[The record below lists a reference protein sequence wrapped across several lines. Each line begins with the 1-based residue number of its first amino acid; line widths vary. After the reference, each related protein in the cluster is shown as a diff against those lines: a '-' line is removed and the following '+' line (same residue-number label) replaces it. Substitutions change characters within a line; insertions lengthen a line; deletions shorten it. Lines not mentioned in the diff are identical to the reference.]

1 MRLAERAIE
10 CEREREALH
19 PPHHVI
25 AFCRLFCGTEV
36 VRFPVDRMA
45 DSDIEFED
53 DLPDW
58 SDDDD
63 KPKCASAA
71 KERRTEPP
79 LLLTSSDDLLQAVAS
94 QLAEEPVAATTV
106 GTRQQNVFLSNLSHL
121 FSVLIPLVRLPSS
134 APLPDCEALADL
146 CVSALWVQAVRCAL
160 PTSVRVHMEAN
171 MQQQQFDLQPSHFQR
186 ILCHLLGV
194 GAADIPPPPQVP
206 IWPPHHRQQ
215 QEAALVQWLSNY
227 PQLVE
232 HPRLRAWPEGGADA
246 LEAAVMRRLH
256 AATDDATAIIAARA
270 CAIWRL
276 AATCRSLRRVLL
288 LRLVQ
293 LRTTAMRV
301 VYTKLVP
308 LSCAELA
315 ARLDTPPILTQK
327 GLRHWLLSPAQP
339 EREVRAAARYAEL
352 CARKLS
358 HTDRRIISWALA
370 AAVPSSA
377 QPCTGRRWPPLLTKI
392 TIVGA
397 HLPINDMSRAG
408 FRNVGLEGKIYL
420 LSQPVLA
427 DVEGT
432 RAAWFWFGPE
442 DISMDVPFHFR
453 PLSLA
458 SYEFP
463 TAMSQHRAASLIS

>member
-1 MRLAERAIE
+1 
-10 CEREREALH
+10 
-19 PPHHVI
+19 
-25 AFCRLFCGTEV
+25 
-36 VRFPVDRMA
+36 MA
-45 DSDIEFED
+45 DSDFEFED

-79 LLLTSSDDLLQAVAS
+79 LLLTSSDDLLEAVAS
-94 QLAEEPVAATTV
+94 QLAEEPVAATTAL
-106 GTRQQNVFLSNLSHL
+106 TRQKNVFLSNLGRM
-121 FSVLIPLVRLPSS
+121 FSVLMPLVRLPSS

-146 CVSALWVQAVRCAL
+146 CMSALWVQAVRCAL
-160 PTSVRVHMEAN
+160 PTSVLVVLCADMEAD

-194 GAADIPPPPQVP
+194 GAADIPPPPEVP
-206 IWPPHHRQQ
+206 IGPPHHRQQ
-215 QEAALVQWLSNY
+215 QEAALAQWQSNY

-256 AATDDATAIIAARA
+256 AATDDATAIMAARA
-270 CAIWRL
+270 RPTWRL

-301 VYTKLVP
+301 VCTKLAP

-315 ARLDTPPILTQK
+315 ARLDTPPVLTQK

-339 EREVRAAARYAEL
+339 EREVNAARYYAEL
-352 CARKLS
+352 CARNLS
-358 HTDRRIISWALA
+358 DTDKRIISWALA
-370 AAVPSSA
+370 APQQRWTRVPLGVVPSSA
-377 QPCTGRRWPPLLTKI
+377 QSCTGRKWLPLLTKM
-392 TIVGA
+392 TIVGRNGPLSA
-397 HLPINDMSRAG
+397 MSRAG
-408 FRNVGLEGKIYL
+408 FRNVGFVGTKVGLVGSADRPKWGPEDPHIYL
-420 LSQPVLA
+420 LSQLVLA

-432 RAAWFWFGPE
+432 RAAWFWFGPKA
-442 DISMDVPFHFR
+442 DADVSMDVRFHFTL
-453 PLSLA
+453 PGSLA
-458 SYEFP
+458 SYE
-463 TAMSQHRAASLIS
+463 MSDGDAAAQSSQSDV